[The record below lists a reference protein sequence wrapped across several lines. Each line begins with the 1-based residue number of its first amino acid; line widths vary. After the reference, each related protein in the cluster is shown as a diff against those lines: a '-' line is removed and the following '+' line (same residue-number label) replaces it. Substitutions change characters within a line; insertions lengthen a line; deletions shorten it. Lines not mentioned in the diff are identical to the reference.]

1 MEPGFPSLEEAGIAI
16 IGLGLMGGSFALALR
31 EANIGHPLIG
41 IDIDAHVRAQ
51 AASCFDAVSAEL
63 APIRRAHLVVLSAP
77 VRAILQLLPDVA
89 AYAAPETIVL
99 DFGSTKQVILEAMR
113 RLPPHLQAIGGHPLC
128 GREQSGF
135 SAARADLFRGTRF
148 VLTPLERTSP
158 QALRFVEALLER
170 LQIQPLYL
178 SAEDHDRL
186 LAQTSHLPYLLSAS
200 LMQLAAQSGA
210 EDGRLFQV
218 MASGFRDTS
227 RLAGSDPR
235 MMLDI
240 LMTNRRNVLEALSA
254 FQGVLSELREWLENE
269 EEAPLQ
275 AWMQANARQRRE
287 LERLFSAP
295 RL

>member
-31 EANIGHPLIG
+31 EAGLGQPLIG
-41 IDIDAHVRAQ
+41 IDIDAQVRAQ
-51 AASCFDAVSAEL
+51 AAPYFDAVAADLE
-63 APIRRAHLVVLSAP
+63 PIRRAHLIVLSAP

-89 AYAAPETIVL
+89 SHAAPNAIVL
-99 DFGSTKQVILEAMR
+99 DFGSTKQAIVEAMR
-113 RLPPHLQAIGGHPLC
+113 RLPPHIQPIGGHPLC

-158 QALRFVEALLER
+158 HALRFVESLLER
-170 LQIQPLYL
+170 LEIRPLPMR
-178 SAEDHDRL
+178 AEEHDRL
-186 LAQTSHLPYLLSAS
+186 LAVTSHLPYLLSAC
-200 LMQLAAQSGA
+200 LMQVASQNGEKDA
-210 EDGRLFQV
+210 RLFQV

-227 RLAGSDPR
+227 RLAASDPR

-240 LMTNRRNVLEALSA
+240 LMTNRAHVLEALSA
-254 FQGVLSELREWLENE
+254 FQGVLADLRQWLESE
-269 EEAPLQ
+269 QEASLE
-275 AWMQANARQRRE
+275 AWMQANSRQRRD
-287 LERLFSAP
+287 LERFFSAP